1 MISYKYVDEYIQLWR
16 DGKIILNKERILLIE
31 WLEKHILTRSDIYFD
46 SEQIENF
53 IKFTEKY
60 YFKLNLFQKF
70 LACFIFLY
78 YDDGDLVFDEH
89 FYYMARGAGKNGF
102 ISAAVNY
109 FISELHGILKYNVSI
124 VANSEKQA
132 TTSFKE
138 VYEAIEMH
146 PNLKRHFDNK
156 KSLITSKVTKS
167 TFQFHTSNASTKD
180 GLRDGCV
187 IFDEV
192 HQYEDSAIVDV
203 FTSGLGKVKHSRVF
217 YVGTDGY
224 VRDGYI
230 DKLKERARNI
240 LKGEVDVK
248 EDSLF
253 PWMCCLDDEEE
264 MHNPKLWEKAN
275 PMFHEPMSEY
285 AKGLFKRVMKDYKK
299 LENDPSGFEE
309 FITKRMNL
317 PKVDLEKSVTSWEK
331 IKATNQEYNLAE
343 LKNRECIGSV
353 DYASIRDFVACGLTF
368 KKNDKYYTPKEL
380 THSFVCKPF
389 ADKHY
394 AYSKPKAENNNKKDH
409 RKFAPIR
416 EWENDGLLTVLNK
429 ESMDPY
435 IVVNWFVQ
443 KRNEGWN
450 IKKIIGDNFR
460 MEILK
465 PLFEKEGF
473 EVEVIRNPDAA
484 SALLAPKIELAF
496 DEERII
502 WGDNPLLRWY
512 TNNVLVVIDK
522 KGNKFYRKKEPVKR
536 KTDGFM
542 MFVYGLWG
550 TRDLEDDVDISESLD
565 VLNALNF

>member
-1 MISYKYVDEYIQLWR
+1 MWR
-16 DGKIILNKERILLIE
+16 DGEIILNEDRILLIE
-31 WLEKHILTRSDIYFD
+31 WLERDVLTRNDIYFD
-46 SEQIENF
+46 GEQIENF
-53 IKFTEKY
+53 ITFTEKY
-60 YFKLNLFQKF
+60 YFPLNLFQKF
-70 LACFIFLY
+70 ITCFVFLF
-78 YDDGDLVFDEH
+78 YDDGTLVFDEH
-89 FYYMARGAGKNGF
+89 FYYMARGAGKNGYL
-102 ISAAVNY
+102 SPLTNY
-109 FISELHGILKYNVSI
+109 FISDLHGIKFYNVSI

-132 TTSFKE
+132 KTSFNE
-138 VYEAIEMH
+138 VYNAIEMDD
-146 PNLKRHFDNK
+146 NLKEHFKNNK
-156 KSLITSKVTKS
+156 AAIESYITKS
-167 TFQFHTSNASTKD
+167 VFQYHTSNASTKD

-192 HQYEDSAIVDV
+192 HQYEDSSIVDV
-203 FTSGLGKVKHSRVF
+203 FTSGLGKVKHPRIF

-240 LKGEVDVK
+240 LKGLVDVK
-248 EDSLF
+248 EDGLF
-253 PWMCCLDDEEE
+253 PWMCSIDDEQE
-264 MHNPKLWEKAN
+264 MHNPKMWQKAN
-275 PMFHEPMSEY
+275 PMFHEPMSDY
-285 AKGLFKRVMKDYKK
+285 AKNLFRTVLKQYRK

-331 IKATNQEYNLAE
+331 IAATNQEYDLAE

-368 KKNDKYYTPKEL
+368 VKNNNYYTPVEL

-394 AYSKPKAENNNKKDH
+394 AYSTKKAEGNNKKDH

-416 EWENDGLLTVLNK
+416 EWENDGLLTVLDK
-429 ESMDPY
+429 ETMDPY
-435 IVVNWFVQ
+435 IVVGWFVQ
-443 KRNEGWN
+443 KRSEGWN

-460 MEILK
+460 MEILR
-465 PLFEKEGF
+465 PLFEAEGF

-502 WGDNPLLRWY
+502 WGDNPMMRWY
-512 TNNVLVVIDK
+512 TNNVLVVIDN
-522 KGNKFYRKKEPVKR
+522 KGNKLYRKKEAVKR

-542 MFVYGLWG
+542 MFLYGMWG
-550 TRDLEDDVDISESLD
+550 TRELDDVDLSDSLD
-565 VLNALNF
+565 ALNALNF

>member
-1 MISYKYVDEYIQLWR
+1 MISYKYVDEYIQLWQ

-31 WLEKHILTRSDIYFD
+31 WLEKHILTRDDIYFD

-78 YDDGDLVFDEH
+78 YDDGELVFDEH

-102 ISAAVNY
+102 ISAAINY

-167 TFQFHTSNASTKD
+167 IFQYHTSNASTKD

-203 FTSGLGKVKHSRVF
+203 FTSGLGKVKHPRIF

-230 DKLKERARNI
+230 DKLKARALNI
-240 LKGEVDVK
+240 LKCEVSVE

-253 PWMCCLDDEEE
+253 PWMCCIDDEEE
-264 MHNPKLWEKAN
+264 MHKPELWEKAN
-275 PMFHEPMSEY
+275 PMFHEPMSDY
-285 AKGLFKRVMKDYKK
+285 AKTLFKTVKKAYLK

-317 PKVDLEKSVTSWEK
+317 PKIDLEKSVTSWEK
-331 IKATNQEYNLAE
+331 IKATNQEYDLDK
-343 LKNRECIGSV
+343 LKYRECIGSV
-353 DYASIRDFVACGLTF
+353 DYASVRDFAACGLLF
-368 KKNDKYYTPKEL
+368 KVKDQYIMPKEL
-380 THSFVCKPF
+380 THSFICKPF

-394 AYSKPKAENNNKKDH
+394 AYSRPKAENNNKKDH
-409 RKFAPIR
+409 RKFAPIKD
-416 EWENDGLLTVLNK
+416 WENDGLLSVIDLET
-429 ESMDPY
+429 MDPH
-435 IVVNWFVQ
+435 IVVKWFVD
-443 KRNEGWN
+443 KRDEGWN
-450 IKKIIGDNFR
+450 IKKIVGDNFK
-460 MEILK
+460 MDVLK
-465 PLFEKEGF
+465 PLFEKEDF

-484 SALLAPKIELAF
+484 SGLLAPRIEIAF
-496 DEERII
+496 ENENVVF
-502 WGDNPLLRWY
+502 GNNPLMRWY
-512 TNNVLVVIDK
+512 TNNVLVK
-522 KGNKFYRKKEPVKR
+522 KLPNGNKVYRKKEAVKR

-542 MFVYGLWG
+542 MFLYGVWAS
-550 TRDLEDDVDISESLD
+550 RDLEDDVDIRESLD
-565 VLNALNF
+565 ALNALNF